1 MNVGTMRIKLRS
13 AEEGRE
19 GESVVVRV
27 EWVIFVQ
34 NVQFKYS
41 YIQGFNFIKALA
53 TYLLLTISCYRF
65 TVVVKR
71 GFPNNL

>member
-1 MNVGTMRIKLRS
+1 MNVGTMRMTLRS

-34 NVQFKYS
+34 NVHFKYS
-41 YIQGFNFIKALA
+41 SIQGFNFIKARA
-53 TYLLLTISCYRF
+53 T
-65 TVVVKR
+65 
-71 GFPNNL
+71 

>member
-1 MNVGTMRIKLRS
+1 MNVGTMRIKLRV

-41 YIQGFNFIKALA
+41 YIQGFNFIKVRA
-53 TYLLLTISCYRF
+53 T
-65 TVVVKR
+65 
-71 GFPNNL
+71 

>member
-1 MNVGTMRIKLRS
+1 MNVGTMRLKLIS

-34 NVQFKYS
+34 NVQFKYTR
-41 YIQGFNFIKALA
+41 
-53 TYLLLTISCYRF
+53 TYSTRF
-65 TVVVKR
+65 
-71 GFPNNL
+71 